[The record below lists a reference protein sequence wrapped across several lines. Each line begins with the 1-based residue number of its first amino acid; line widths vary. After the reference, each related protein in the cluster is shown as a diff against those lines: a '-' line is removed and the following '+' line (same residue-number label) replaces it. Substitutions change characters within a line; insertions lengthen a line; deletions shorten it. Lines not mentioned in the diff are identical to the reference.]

1 PHLDV
6 MYAGFGVLIDGF
18 DTLDE
23 IANQQT
29 DYMDKPLADQRIKTI
44 VRVR

>member
-1 PHLDV
+1 
-6 MYAGFGVLIDGF
+6 MYAGFGVLISGF

-29 DYMDKPLADQRIKTI
+29 DYMDKPIENQTIKEI